1 MQDKAV
7 EKLRGSKSL
16 DENGKI
22 VAEYLAERCRE
33 DASMAEDVLHEKKT
47 MAGCM
52 AYIRGQ
58 AKKQAKN
65 GMAMVKDSVV
75 YEWAEDYFRQDP
87 SKMKDTSQ
95 ENADKAV
102 KTERKKATE
111 PQKTPERSGKTA
123 DASTIGENKNEV
135 AEKPVEPRKQSA
147 KKKKNDEIDGQMSL
161 FDFMGA

>member
-52 AYIRGQ
+52 AYVREQ

-87 SKMKDTSQ
+87 SKMKDGPKEKT
-95 ENADKAV
+95 EKVAKA
-102 KTERKKATE
+102 ERKKAVE
-111 PQKTPERSGKTA
+111 PLKTPEKDGKKA
-123 DASTIGENKNEV
+123 GASTIGGTGKKTTVEHE
-135 AEKPVEPRKQSA
+135 EPRKQSA